1 MGFLLCWK
9 AFLYWNSAMDGGQ
22 IDDREKDVVED
33 GPEAACDG
41 AVVDCSDDEPQ
52 VVDEIPVRVR
62 QSYFDEVLSV
72 ESPNINAMIK
82 KAEETIERI
91 NEDQVLLAQKIR
103 KRVMDSDEVRAKLS
117 AINYYDNY
125 GLTPDWERDR
135 LAVLHLSLDKL
146 SFANNAYKD
155 KSNKSCLSGGEV
167 DKQKLCFLMGH
178 DCKNMAD
185 ERKLLREM
193 NAIQGKDGG
202 MTVEELQAPIECL
215 KEQMRNNY
223 WDCEK
228 SRDDVGRDK
237 AILKDVQQ
245 HKIGR
250 EKGIGDGVVNGKLWK
265 SLGSQESIRVELQA
279 LSKDWDEAAENQIK
293 VNAKMKKLKKK
304 VEKVEKDIS
313 CLQKRLKDGDRKK
326 DAAYNTILKLKKQQE
341 GHSVTSKSK
350 LQVI

>member
-1 MGFLLCWK
+1 
-9 AFLYWNSAMDGGQ
+9 MDGGQ
-22 IDDREKDVVED
+22 IDDREKD
-33 GPEAACDG
+33 GSEAACDG
-41 AVVDCSDDEPQ
+41 VVVPQ

-62 QSYFDEVLSV
+62 KSYFVEVLSV
-72 ESPNINAMIK
+72 ESPNIDAMIK

-91 NEDQVLLAQKIR
+91 NEDEVLLAQKIR

-117 AINYYDNY
+117 AINYYGNY

-167 DKQKLCFLMGH
+167 DKQ
-178 DCKNMAD
+178 
-185 ERKLLREM
+185 
-193 NAIQGKDGG
+193 
-202 MTVEELQAPIECL
+202 IECL

-237 AILKDVQQ
+237 AILKDIQQ

-279 LSKDWDEAAENQIK
+279 LSKDWDEVAENQIK
-293 VNAKMKKLKKK
+293 VNAKMKKLRKK

-326 DAAYNTILKLKKQQE
+326 DAAHNTILKLKKQQE
-341 GHSVTSKSK
+341 ELSGTSKSN

>member
-1 MGFLLCWK
+1 
-9 AFLYWNSAMDGGQ
+9 MDGGQ
-22 IDDREKDVVED
+22 IDDREKD
-33 GPEAACDG
+33 GSEAACDG
-41 AVVDCSDDEPQ
+41 VVVPQ

-62 QSYFDEVLSV
+62 KSYFVEVLSV
-72 ESPNINAMIK
+72 ESPNIDAMIK

-91 NEDQVLLAQKIR
+91 NEDEVLLAQKIR

-117 AINYYDNY
+117 AINYYGNY

-178 DCKNMAD
+178 ECKNMAH

-237 AILKDVQQ
+237 AILKDIQQ

-279 LSKDWDEAAENQIK
+279 LSKDWDEVAENQIK
-293 VNAKMKKLKKK
+293 VNAKMKKLRKK

-326 DAAYNTILKLKKQQE
+326 DAAHNTILKLKKQQE
-341 GHSVTSKSK
+341 ELSGTSKSN